1 MSERSDPRLDVIL
14 SEIKRVDDVDLSEG
28 PAYGKHRDM
37 VGSPFA
43 FFRGTVSLY
52 YRDLKDGTLPVEV
65 NRKSLTRIQGDCHL
79 ENLGFLTEGGAWAG
93 PDWVH
98 FCPNDYDD
106 AGVGYAEWDLVRYA
120 TSLFLAAD
128 RARCDDD
135 GTYVNW
141 PLDRLHDSPG
151 FEAARGAA
159 KRFFKRYRKTCA
171 AVADDPIECW
181 EAVIRGFKSKH
192 FLADYEEKARD
203 RAVRGDD
210 FTSKSKLAKAADLE
224 ADEPR
229 FKPKDGRIERLTGAR
244 ADEVRAAF
252 APYVDDTIC
261 DVAIRY
267 GAGLGARQADR
278 YYLLVG
284 PDATDREG
292 DDWRKLLELY
302 HLVEIKEQR
311 PPGFLAH
318 FPEIDP
324 ANRMPWAHLVIDSQR
339 LMQRHPDRVL
349 DEVVWDGSH
358 WLVRTRH
365 NSKVSPDAEDL
376 ADGDLA
382 DNLRDHA
389 KASGMAVAL
398 AHARSDKRSVRFETH
413 MAERLSK
420 QAIRELVGV
429 AERYAAQV
437 IHDWARLRRLLDE
450 RDLIA

>member
-1 MSERSDPRLDVIL
+1 MSEQSDPRLEVIL
-14 SEIKRVDDVDLSEG
+14 AEIARVDDVDLSKG
-28 PAYGKHRDM
+28 PVYGKHKDM
-37 VGSPFA
+37 AESPFA
-43 FFRGTVSLY
+43 FFRGTVSLF

-65 NRKSLTRIQGDCHL
+65 RKKSLTRIQGDCHL

-106 AGVGYAEWDLVRYA
+106 AGVGHAEWDLIRYA

-141 PLDRLHDSPG
+141 PLDRLHDSPA

-159 KRFFKRYRKTCA
+159 KRFFKRYRKACEAIVEDPTDCWD
-171 AVADDPIECW
+171 AVVCD
-181 EAVIRGFKSKH
+181 FKSKH
-192 FLADYEEKARD
+192 FLSKYEKKARD
-203 RAVRGDD
+203 RAVHGDD
-210 FTSKSKLAKAADLE
+210 FTSKSKLADAVDLE
-224 ADEPR
+224 SDVPR
-229 FKPKDGRIERLTGAR
+229 FKPKDGRLKPLTGPR
-244 ADEVRAAF
+244 ADAVLEAF

-261 DVAIRY
+261 DIAIRL
-267 GAGLGARQADR
+267 GAGLGARHADR

-284 PDATDREG
+284 PDEADREG
-292 DDWRKLLELY
+292 EDWRRLLELY
-302 HLVEIKEQR
+302 HLVEVKEQR

-318 FPEIDP
+318 FPDIDA

-349 DEVVWDGSH
+349 DEVVWNDSH

-365 NSKVSPDAEDL
+365 HAKVSPDADEL
-376 ADGDLA
+376 GDGDLS

-389 KASGMAVAL
+389 KASGTAVAL
-398 AHARSDKRSVRFETH
+398 AHGRSDKRSVRFEKH
-413 MAERLSK
+413 MEERLSK
-420 QAIRELVGV
+420 AAIGDLVDT
-429 AERYAAQV
+429 AERYAVQV
-437 IHDWARLRRLLDE
+437 IHDWARLRRLLDG
-450 RDLIA
+450 RDTSG